1 MAGYQ
6 IPWVFTNARTNQ
18 TIPFLSASINF
29 GRSTYMDVYN
39 GGGLIFTINNNAN
52 EAGSIQMGDSI
63 QVTAIGGAYVVG
75 FWVDEIQCQDYQG
88 DTGLSTATIVC
99 SDGMV
104 RLGRRFINAQALTA
118 AFSGE
123 QAVQMSD
130 VTQSP
135 GITRLGTGQS
145 LVSAITYTG
154 APMQRLN
161 QLVNTERGVM
171 RCRGYEVLFV
181 ARDQMNAYGASL
193 PGVSFGRSISAT
205 RIGYQQFSRT
215 GLGLNFM
222 NTVAVTPTGGAEQ
235 VATNPSSITSYGSA
249 YYSLQ
254 SEDST
259 NTQALGLA
267 QWLTAAQSDPSVER
281 YEVEFSDRSQNENLM
296 TRLLPTLM
304 QPYIY
309 DLTYRVPAAGSDTTT
324 KGVMEGYTIDITS
337 SESRFR
343 VSLSPVTY
351 YQFFTLDSSTLGILD
366 TSRLGW

>member
-1 MAGYQ
+1 MPGYQ
-6 IPWVFTNARTNQ
+6 IPWVFTNVRTNQ
-18 TIPFLSASINF
+18 TVPFLSASINF

-39 GGGLIFTINNNAN
+39 GGGLTFTINNNAN
-52 EAGSIQMGDSI
+52 QAGSLQMGDVI
-63 QVTAIGGAYVVG
+63 RVTAIGADYDVSY
-75 FWVDEIQCQDYQG
+75 WVDEIQCEDYPG
-88 DTGLSTATIVC
+88 NTGLSTATIVC

-104 RLGRRFINAQALTA
+104 RLGRRFINAQVLSA

-135 GITRLGTGQS
+135 GITRLGNGQS

-161 QLVNTERGVM
+161 QLINTERGLM

-181 ARDQMNAYGASL
+181 ARDQIDAYSSIIPAID
-193 PGVSFGRSISAT
+193 FGRSIGAT
-205 RIGYQQFSRT
+205 TIGYQQFSRI

-222 NTVAVTPTGGAEQ
+222 NTVSVTPTGGAEQ
-235 VATNPSSITSYGSA
+235 VATKTSSIASYGSA

-259 NTQALGLA
+259 NAQALGLA
-267 QWLTAAQSDPSVER
+267 QWLTESQSDPNVQR
-281 YEVEFSDRSQNENLM
+281 YEVEFSDRSQNQNLM
-296 TRLLPTLM
+296 NRLIRTLM
-304 QPYIY
+304 EPYIY
-309 DLTYRVPAAGSDTTT
+309 QVSFRIPGAGSDSTT
-324 KGVMEGYTIDITS
+324 KAVMEGFTIDITS

-343 VSLSPVTY
+343 ISLSPVTY
-351 YQFFTLDSSTLGILD
+351 YQFFTLDSSVLGILN